1 MPPNASVIR
10 VPFFSKDEELES
22 MEEGSYSSS
31 VDVSNEFANDGGGG
45 GGDGCSVSAK
55 QLFAFLRFSVIR
67 FVKAQADRYST
78 CDASA
83 FSRRASSPKKE
94 AVGIGTHGS
103 LEM

>member
-45 GGDGCSVSAK
+45 GGD
-55 QLFAFLRFSVIR
+55 L
-67 FVKAQADRYST
+67 
-78 CDASA
+78 
-83 FSRRASSPKKE
+83 
-94 AVGIGTHGS
+94 AV
-103 LEM
+103 